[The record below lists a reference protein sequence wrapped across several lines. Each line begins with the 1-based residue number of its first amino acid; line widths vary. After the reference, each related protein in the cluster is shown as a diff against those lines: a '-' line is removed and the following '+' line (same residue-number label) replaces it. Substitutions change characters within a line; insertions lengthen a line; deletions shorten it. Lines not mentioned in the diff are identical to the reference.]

1 MECLQ
6 LMLTKFDRKR
16 IVAATMACATLAA
29 APGWTAPKST
39 LSAQAAEAAPVEA
52 LSAETSLS
60 HALSRL
66 AVEAALT
73 AQSITLPEDT
83 YGVRVNGLPITQD
96 PKFTAVNGVS
106 YVSLRAICQAVL
118 PEATVTWDSHMAT
131 VSLPGVLT
139 LTAVPGM
146 DYVIANDRYLYLPE
160 KVQTASGAVLLPLDT
175 LMKALDAT
183 CVWRTDGTL
192 DIATGSGGITPGSA
206 YYNADDLYWLS
217 HIINAESGN
226 QPLSGKIAVGNV
238 ILNRVKDSRFPNSI
252 YSVVFQRN
260 QFTPAATGSIYKN
273 PNAESVLAAKLC
285 LDGGTVLPTALYFNQ
300 KGLNC
305 WASRNRTYV
314 TTIAG
319 HSFYA

>member
-1 MECLQ
+1 
-6 LMLTKFDRKR
+6 MLNRKR
-16 IVAATMACATLAA
+16 ILAATVACASLAT
-29 APGWTAPKST
+29 APGWSAPMSAPF
-39 LSAQAAEAAPVEA
+39 SAQAAEVEQMEA
-52 LSAETSLS
+52 LAAETSLS

-73 AQSITLPEDT
+73 AQSITLPEDA
-83 YGVRVNGLPITQD
+83 YGVRVNGLPMTQD
-96 PKFTAVNGVS
+96 PRFTAVNGVS

-160 KVQTASGAVLLPLDT
+160 KVQQTDGAVLLPLDT

-183 CVWRTDGTL
+183 CAWRADGTL

-226 QPLSGKIAVGNV
+226 QPLSGKMAVGNV
-238 ILNRVKDSRFPNSI
+238 ILNRVRDSRFPGSI
-252 YSVVFQRN
+252 YGVVFQKN
-260 QFTPAATGSIYKN
+260 QFTPAATGSIYKT
-273 PNAESVLAAKLC
+273 PNAESILAAKLC
-285 LDGGTVLPTALYFNQ
+285 LDGAQVLPTALYFNQ

-305 WASRNRTYV
+305 WAARNRSFI

>member
-1 MECLQ
+1 
-6 LMLTKFDRKR
+6 MLTKSNRKR
-16 IVAATMACATLAA
+16 LVAATVAFSALAA
-29 APGWTAPKST
+29 TPGWSSSEWIP
-39 LSAQAAEAAPVEA
+39 SAQAADAVRAEA
-52 LSAETSLS
+52 LSGDLS
-60 HALSRL
+60 HTFSHL
-66 AVEAALT
+66 AAEAALA

-83 YGVRVNGLPITQD
+83 YGVRVNGMPITQD

-106 YVSLRAICQAVL
+106 YVSLRTICQAVL

-160 KVQTASGAVLLPLDT
+160 KVQKTDGAVLLPLDT

-192 DIATGSGGITPGSA
+192 DIATGSGGILPSSA

-238 ILNRVKDSRFPNSI
+238 ILNRVKDGRFPNSI

-260 QFTPAATGSIYKN
+260 QFTPAATGSIYKT
-273 PNAESVLAAKLC
+273 PNSESVLAAKLC

-305 WASRNRTYV
+305 WAARNRSFI